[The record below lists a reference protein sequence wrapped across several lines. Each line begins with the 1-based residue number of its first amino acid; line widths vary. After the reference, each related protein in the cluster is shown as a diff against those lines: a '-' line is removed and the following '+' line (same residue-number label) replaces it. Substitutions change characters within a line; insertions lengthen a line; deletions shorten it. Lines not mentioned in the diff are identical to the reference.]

1 MDRLSSVIPTEPG
14 LILQHGIAGPPGRL
28 GEWLEARGIPYE
40 VHHANEAPPP
50 DDVVDRPWIAS
61 LGSERSA
68 TLPAPSWPADEVA
81 ALRRAVDAGVPV
93 LGLCFGGQALSLALG
108 GAVRPSDPV
117 EIGWIA
123 VEPFDGVVPPGPWFQ
138 WHFELLEVPPGGV
151 ELARSP
157 AGPAAFRHG
166 PHLGTQFH
174 PEVTPEIVR
183 RWAELAGDGLPGVTA
198 DELNDQTAVHGG
210 DAVRQQAFA
219 LFDAWWSLRDGA
231 AGPG

>member
-1 MDRLSSVIPTEPG
+1 MDRLSSAIPADPG
-14 LILQHGIAGPPGRL
+14 LIFQHGVDGPPGRF
-28 GEWLEARGIPYE
+28 GEWLLERGIPHD
-40 VHHANEAPPP
+40 VHRADQAPPP
-50 DDVVDRPWIAS
+50 DDVVARPWIAS

-68 TLPAPSWPADEVA
+68 TLPAPAWPADEVA
-81 ALRRAVDAGVPV
+81 ALRRAVEAGVPV

-108 GAVRPSDPV
+108 GAVGPSDPV

-123 VEPFDGVVPPGPWFQ
+123 VEPVDDTVPPGPWFQ

-157 AGPAAFRHG
+157 AGPAVFRHG

-183 RWAELAGDGLPGVTA
+183 RWAQLAGDGLPGVTA
-198 DELNDQTAVHGG
+198 DELNRQTAIHGG
-210 DAVRQQAFA
+210 QAVREQAFA
-219 LFDAWWSLRDGA
+219 LFDAWWALRDGS

>member
-1 MDRLSSVIPTEPG
+1 MDSLSSAIPAEPG
-14 LILQHGIAGPPGRL
+14 LILQHGVDGPPGRL
-28 GEWLEARGIPYE
+28 GEWLDERGIPYD
-40 VHHANEAPPP
+40 VHRADEAPPP
-50 DDVVDRPWIAS
+50 ADVVDRPWIAS

-81 ALRRAVDAGVPV
+81 ALRRAVAAGVPV

-108 GAVRPSDPV
+108 GAVHPSDPV

-123 VEPFDGVVPPGPWFQ
+123 VEPVDGTVPPGPWFQ

-157 AGPAAFRHG
+157 AGPAAFRLG

-174 PEVTPEIVR
+174 PEVTPAIVR
-183 RWAELAGDGLPGVTA
+183 RWAELAGDGLPGITA
-198 DELNDQTAVHGG
+198 DELNRQTAVHGG
-210 DAVRQQAFA
+210 DAVRAQAFA
-219 LFDAWWSLRDGA
+219 LFDAWWALRGQA
-231 AGPG
+231 VVA